1 MKRKKISAKN
11 QHYNADVHCTCTKK
25 PSTNQQEYFLWKI
38 PFLVDSTP
46 EFHSLLVILWLKMSS
61 QVHRSSIKIID
72 VDRPAEFEFLRCR
85 SNRLI
90 RDLFKKNYVRKF
102 VVWHELNYLVSI
114 VKLFPK
120 SAATHNLFVNLKNP
134 KYWLGY

>member
-11 QHYNADVHCTCTKK
+11 QNYNADVHVLKNRVLISNTFCEK
-25 PSTNQQEYFLWKI
+25 FL
-38 PFLVDSTP
+38 
-46 EFHSLLVILWLKMSS
+46 SLLIPLLNFIPCYVIIWLKMSS

-72 VDRPAEFEFLRCR
+72 VDRPAEFEFLRSR

-90 RDLFKKNYVRKF
+90 RDLFKKNYLCYLYS
-102 VVWHELNYLVSI
+102 EPSYLVSI
-114 VKLFPK
+114 VKLFPN